1 MQYDLALCFRILIF
15 KSDVTV
21 IPTKVDKVI
30 GAPVDF
36 AKNKKSGEF
45 ADSYDLRIPEDKIIK

>member
-1 MQYDLALCFRILIF
+1 MALCFRILIF